1 MASLVNFTKKFKEE
15 LMPILLEYTKKSRQL
30 NSQKAKQT
38 KANKT
43 KQKLIKNGQRT

>member
-30 NSQKAKQT
+30 NSQKAKQ
-38 KANKT
+38 KKSKQNKT
-43 KQKLIKNGQRT
+43 KTD